1 MTQPTHISVASKRHG
16 DIALDGDHAALET
29 VTTSSYSEENYRKL
43 KRRLK
48 EIVMQNESIAY
59 SLDNAKKKIQRLRRE
74 KRYVSRTWVPFS
86 TYSD

>member
-1 MTQPTHISVASKRHG
+1 MTQPTHSSVVSKRHG

-48 EIVMQNESIAY
+48 EIVMVCRLFRIDY
-59 SLDNAKKKIQRLRRE
+59 LDLF
-74 KRYVSRTWVPFS
+74 RTKS
-86 TYSD
+86 TLSSKMNR

>member
-1 MTQPTHISVASKRHG
+1 MTQPTHSSVASKRHG

-48 EIVMQNESIAY
+48 DIVMVRILCRIDY
-59 SLDNAKKKIQRLRRE
+59 LYLF
-74 KRYVSRTWVPFS
+74 RTKSTLFS
-86 TYSD
+86 KMNR